1 MSDMS
6 VDHAINTASSEVA
19 SDDTTKL
26 SETVA
31 ALLKDIK
38 ESEDGS
44 GEGLNTLRECIDAI
58 KEDFYKA
65 SKCIEGLGVIDDYL
79 KALGNKAGD
88 EEEALQHELLTS
100 VLVTLERMLKT
111 DLNLKEDVNSYF
123 SIDKVQEL
131 KKIIESD
138 LDALG
143 TSIYNNI
150 AKVESRVGKFD
161 SIVKQLEELHSA
173 TN

>member
-1 MSDMS
+1 
-6 VDHAINTASSEVA
+6 
-19 SDDTTKL
+19 
-26 SETVA
+26 
-31 ALLKDIK
+31 
-38 ESEDGS
+38 
-44 GEGLNTLRECIDAI
+44 
-58 KEDFYKA
+58 
-65 SKCIEGLGVIDDYL
+65 
-79 KALGNKAGD
+79 
-88 EEEALQHELLTS
+88 
-100 VLVTLERMLKT
+100 MLKT